1 LEGLHRKASGGVT
14 VFLII
19 ADNRLEYF
27 CEKIANVV
35 AAPANWQAGDPTV
48 ISTNG

>member
-27 CEKIANVV
+27 CDKNCERRRGTSKL
-35 AAPANWQAGDPTV
+35 AGR
-48 ISTNG
+48 